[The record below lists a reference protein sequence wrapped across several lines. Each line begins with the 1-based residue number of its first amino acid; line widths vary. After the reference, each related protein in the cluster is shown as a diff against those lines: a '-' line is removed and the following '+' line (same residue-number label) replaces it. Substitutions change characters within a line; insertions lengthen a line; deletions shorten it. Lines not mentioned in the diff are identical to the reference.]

1 MLNRLVELINQNI
14 SEANAQLQS
23 PAEGEAGD
31 SSILIEASSIY
42 KVAEFLRDNQEISFN
57 VLQVISGVDY
67 TEYIEVCYMFCN
79 FDMAAPRDAIIK
91 LRVTDRIAPSVDSI
105 VSIYAAANFQE
116 RECYD
121 MLGVTFNNHPDPRRI
136 LCPDDWEGFPLRRD
150 YLAAKYYNG
159 MEVYPDHKMNME
171 DREFIVRQKE
181 ILKAQ
186 KAAAAAAAA
195 EKTE

>member
-23 PAEGEAGD
+23 PAEAEAGD

-42 KVAEFLRDNQEISFN
+42 KVAEFLRDNQELSFN

-105 VSIYAAANFQE
+105 VSIYAAANYQE

>member
-1 MLNRLVELINQNI
+1 MLNRLVELINQNV
-14 SEANAQLQS
+14 STANAKLQS

-31 SSILIEASSIY
+31 SSILIEASSVY
-42 KVAEFLRDNQEISFN
+42 KVAEFLRDNQELSFN
-57 VLQVISGVDY
+57 ALQVISGVDY
-67 TEYIEVCYMFCN
+67 TEYIEVCYIFCN

-91 LRVTDRIAPSVDSI
+91 LRVTDRIAPAVDSI
-105 VSIYAAANFQE
+105 VSVYAAANYQE

-136 LCPDDWEGFPLRRD
+136 LCPYDWEGFPLRRD

-186 KAAAAAAAA
+186 KAAAKAAEA

>member
-42 KVAEFLRDNQEISFN
+42 KVAEFLRDNQELSFN
-57 VLQVISGVDY
+57 ALQVISGVDY
-67 TEYIEVCYMFCN
+67 TEYIEVCYIFCN

-91 LRVTDRIAPSVDSI
+91 LRVTDRIAPAVDSI
-105 VSIYAAANFQE
+105 VSVYAAANYQE

-136 LCPDDWEGFPLRRD
+136 LCPYDWEGFPLRRD

-186 KAAAAAAAA
+186 KAAAKAAEA

>member
-31 SSILIEASSIY
+31 SSILIEASSIF
-42 KVAEFLRDNQEISFN
+42 KVAEFLRDNQELSFN
-57 VLQVISGVDY
+57 ALQVISGVDY
-67 TEYIEVCYMFCN
+67 TEYIEVCYIFCN

-91 LRVTDRIAPSVDSI
+91 LRVTDRIAPAVDSI
-105 VSIYAAANFQE
+105 VSVYAAANYQE

-136 LCPDDWEGFPLRRD
+136 LCPYDWEGFPLRRD

-186 KAAAAAAAA
+186 KAAAKAAEA

>member
-42 KVAEFLRDNQEISFN
+42 KVAEFLRDNQELSFN
-57 VLQVISGVDY
+57 ALQVISGVDY
-67 TEYIEVCYMFCN
+67 TEYIEVCYIFCN

-91 LRVTDRIAPSVDSI
+91 LRVTDRIAPAVDSI
-105 VSIYAAANFQE
+105 VSVYAAANYQE

-136 LCPDDWEGFPLRRD
+136 LCPYDWEGFPLRRD

-186 KAAAAAAAA
+186 DRKSVV
-195 EKTE
+195 

>member
-14 SEANAQLQS
+14 STANAQLQS

-31 SSILIEASSIY
+31 SSILIEASSVY
-42 KVAEFLRDNQEISFN
+42 KVAEFLRDNQELSFN
-57 VLQVISGVDY
+57 ALQVISGVDY

-91 LRVTDRIAPSVDSI
+91 LRVTDRIAPKVDSI
-105 VSIYAAANFQE
+105 VSVYAAANYQE

-121 MLGVTFNNHPDPRRI
+121 MLGVVFDNHPDPRRI

-150 YLAAKYYNG
+150 YLAPKYYNG

-186 KAAAAAAAA
+186 KAAAAA

>member
-42 KVAEFLRDNQEISFN
+42 KVAEFLRDNQELSFN
-57 VLQVISGVDY
+57 ALQVISGVDY
-67 TEYIEVCYMFCN
+67 TEYIEVCYIFCN

-91 LRVTDRIAPSVDSI
+91 LRVTDRIAPAVDSI
-105 VSIYAAANFQE
+105 VSVYAAANYQE

-136 LCPDDWEGFPLRRD
+136 LCPYDWEGFPLRRD

-186 KAAAAAAAA
+186 KAAAKAA
-195 EKTE
+195 EAEKN